1 MAKIL
6 RDLTQV
12 DTEMKLTPDDTT
24 TPTTEPL
31 VDQVQPTAPAPVTLE
46 SLQAQIAALTA
57 ALNPKDTKATKV
69 RGPKAPKADTKQAQI
84 VGLLNRV
91 GGCTNE
97 EAKEILGW
105 PAISLKTQA
114 ANMGIEMRSTK
125 EGRQIRYYAVTEE
138 AKELAAAEQAEM
150 DRLTALEAYAE

>member
-1 MAKIL
+1 MSKSQPRIL
-6 RDLTQV
+6 QDLTQGG
-12 DTEMKLTPDDTT
+12 TEMVLA
-24 TPTTEPL
+24 
-31 VDQVQPTAPAPVTLE
+31 QVQLAEQAPVTLE
-46 SLQAQIAALTA
+46 SIQAQIAALTA
-57 ALNPKDTKATKV
+57 ALNTKATKV

-114 ANMGIEMRSTK
+114 ANMGIEVRSTK